1 MVGPG
6 CWAVYLS
13 PLCKH
18 CESDRLEQKGTP
30 EEEMVGRH
38 DRLHGREFEQAPGV
52 GDGQGG
58 LRAVV
63 HGVTKSQT
71 RLSD

>member
-63 HGVTKSQT
+63 HGIAKSLT
-71 RLSD
+71 ELN